1 MDSLIET
8 VELVKHFPVEKSI
21 LERMFSRT
29 KRFVHAVDNVNL
41 KIARGE
47 VLSLVGE
54 SGSGKTT
61 TGKLILKLIE
71 PTSGRIFF
79 NGNEI
84 TKTKGESMRVLR
96 KKMQYVYQDPYAS
109 LNPKMKI
116 GDAVRHPL
124 EVHELY
130 GKDERRKRAL
140 EALSAVGLTPPEN
153 YYSLYPHQ
161 LSGGQRQ
168 RVAIARAMI
177 TRPEFVIADEPVSM
191 IDVSLRASI
200 LDLMMNLKKE
210 LNLTYLF
217 ITHDLAVAKYISNRI
232 YIMYL
237 GEIVEVGETKEVFHA
252 PLHPYT
258 KALLSAIPIPKPTR
272 EVKPIPIKGEI
283 SSTINVPSGCR
294 FHLRCP
300 YAFDRCSNVKPLL
313 KQTKESHQ
321 VACLLYD

>member
-217 ITHDLAVAKYISNRI
+217 ITQDLAVAKYISNRI

-258 KALLSAIPIPKPTR
+258 KALLSAIPIPKPTQ

-294 FHLRCP
+294 FHPRCP